1 MTDTAWRNVSLE
13 GKTALVTGAARGQGA
28 AHARLFAARG
38 ARVVLTD
45 VLEAEGK
52 ATAGEI
58 GDAARFVRHDVTEP
72 DGWDAA
78 VGVAIADFG
87 GLDILVN
94 NAAICEFRMLEEE
107 TLDGFERLVRINLS
121 GTFLGIKAAIEPMK
135 ARGGGSIVNISSV
148 AGLTG
153 PARLG
158 SYSASKWGV
167 RGLTK
172 VAAGELGHY
181 GIRVN
186 SIHPGVIDT
195 PMIAGLGVERGEGK
209 YESVPLR
216 RIGVPEDVSEL
227 VAFLASDASSFMTG
241 AELTI
246 DGGSMAAAVG
256 RRAGE

>member
-1 MTDTAWRNVSLE
+1 MTDSAWRNVSLE

-52 ATAGEI
+52 TTAAEI
-58 GDAARFVRHDVTEP
+58 GDAARFVRHDVTDP
-72 DGWDAA
+72 DGWAAA
-78 VGVAIADFG
+78 VTVAVDDFG

-94 NAAICEFRMLEEE
+94 NAAICEFRTLEEE
-107 TLDGFERLVRINLS
+107 TLDGFERLVRINLT
-121 GTFLGIKAAIEPMK
+121 GTFLGIKTAIEPMK

-153 PARLG
+153 PSRLG
-158 SYSASKWGV
+158 AYSASKWGV

-172 VAAGELGHY
+172 VAAGELGRY

-195 PMIAGLGVERGEGK
+195 PMIAGLGVERGEGN
-209 YESVPLR
+209 YASVPLQR
-216 RIGVPEDVSEL
+216 VGVPEDVAEL
-227 VAFLASDASSFMTG
+227 VAFLASDASSYLTG